1 MRTLLKSSVIAAF
14 VVSLVASLGC
24 DQSPL
29 TPGANYKML
38 IAANPTTVSVDPSAT
53 PPTATSTLTAT
64 VLSDTGVPQKGY
76 AVYFS
81 TDGGLLASASNPV
94 KTDSNGNAHDTLTVG
109 TLDAAAINVTATST
123 TLTATVKVT
132 KTTLD
137 PCAANTA
144 PTAGIVVTATPDPGA
159 VGDTVRFS
167 ASASSSTDSPRNVIL
182 GYQWTCLG
190 GTPFGV
196 LTADTVACDYVV
208 GSVTKIYSV
217 TLVVKDDGLGDSP
230 PTCQKSSVA
239 ATQSVTV
246 AVATVQ

>member
-14 VVSLVASLGC
+14 VVSLIVASGC
-24 DQSPL
+24 VQSPL
-29 TPGANYKML
+29 TPGANYKIL
-38 IAANPTTVSVDPSAT
+38 LAANPTTVSVDPSAT

-64 VLSDTGVPQKGY
+64 VLSDLGVPQKGY
-76 AVYFS
+76 AVYFT
-81 TDGGLLASASNPV
+81 TDGGLLSSASQPV

-109 TLDAAAINVTATST
+109 TSDPASINVTATST

-132 KTTLD
+132 KSTVD

-144 PTAGIVVTATPDPGA
+144 PTAGIVVTGTPDPGA
-159 VGDTVRFS
+159 VGATVRFS
-167 ASASSSTDSPRNVIL
+167 ASASSSTDPPRNVIT
-182 GYQWTCLG
+182 GYQWTCVG
-190 GTPFGV
+190 GTPFGS

-208 GSVTKIYSV
+208 ASVTKIYTV
-217 TLVVKDDGLGDSP
+217 TLVVKDDGLGNSP

-246 AVATVQ
+246 SVLP